1 MIIVHS
7 HLEQLWYLCN
17 SNKCGFLGYSQLS
30 MSVCR
35 RFSSTAKFCSKMK
48 STSRQAPQK
57 FAVGHSTPSTSSS
70 NNVECSS
77 IIIPSRTH
85 RRHCKPT
92 YASEDKFHLPAEH
105 EWRVAFPTTGAAF
118 KHRVLL
124 RNHESAARVAEAFI
138 PAGCKDK
145 VIVEAFAGM
154 TLLYIDILV

>member
-1 MIIVHS
+1 MS
-7 HLEQLWYLCN
+7 
-17 SNKCGFLGYSQLS
+17 SNAFVGDVTVTTAMNVVFLITQRT
-30 MSVCR
+30 MFVCR
-35 RFSSTAKFCSKMK
+35 RFSSTAKFCSKVK
-48 STSRQAPQK
+48 SISKQVPQK
-57 FAVGHSTPSTSSS
+57 FAAGHSTPSTSSGS
-70 NNVECSS
+70 NAECSS

-92 YASEDKFHLPAEH
+92 YTSEDKFHLPAEH

-154 TLLYIDILV
+154 SLFSIDILV

>member
-1 MIIVHS
+1 MNVV
-7 HLEQLWYLCN
+7 
-17 SNKCGFLGYSQLS
+17 FLITQRT
-30 MSVCR
+30 MFVCR
-35 RFSSTAKFCSKMK
+35 RFSSTAKFCSKVK
-48 STSRQAPQK
+48 SISKQVPQK
-57 FAVGHSTPSTSSS
+57 FAAGHSTPSTSSGS
-70 NNVECSS
+70 NAECSS

-92 YASEDKFHLPAEH
+92 YTSEDKFHLPAEH

-154 TLLYIDILV
+154 SLFSIDILV